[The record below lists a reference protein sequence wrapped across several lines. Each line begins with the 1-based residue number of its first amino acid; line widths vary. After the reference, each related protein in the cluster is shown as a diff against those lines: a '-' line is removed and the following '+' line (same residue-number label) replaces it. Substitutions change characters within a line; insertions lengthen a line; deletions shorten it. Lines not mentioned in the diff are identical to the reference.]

1 LKESENGK
9 GVNTIRDVTDDPLF
23 VTRIGALLDFYSD
36 RAVAHASFFVA
47 SIFGLVTLL
56 TIIQQLNMHL
66 TWVSIP
72 LSWYSILLFFAF
84 SYLGYYTLGRFG
96 FYADMS
102 QKLNEYGLKLEEVFS
117 GIPYRQIM
125 LREYM
130 DKQEEVQNNYL
141 ILRKIIASKQGRY
154 ILPLMYWIL
163 IIYLGSIVYSK
174 FWHSWIEWME
184 WFGFLAIFVFIFVIS
199 PQLYSRMPKA
209 AKKEKEKKE

>member
-1 LKESENGK
+1 MKESENGK